1 MCGIFGFINNG
12 SLSSEQIKLLN
23 EFAMKCQHRG
33 PDNTRDKL
41 INENIYLVFHRLMI
55 NDVSERG
62 DQPISHPEDSKLTLI
77 CNGEIYNYK
86 DLASDNDFN
95 MKSTSDC
102 EIILHMYKKFGIE
115 TTVKSLDGVFAFILV
130 DETLNRVWAARDPIG
145 VRSMYIGETETSTCV
160 ASELKSLTTGDTSL
174 VNNIRQFPPGHYCD
188 ITDSQNKTFTKYYDY
203 NYPTNLD
210 TNTEVIMSNI
220 KNLLIKATEKRL
232 LSERKIG
239 CLLSGGLDS
248 SLIAGILCKFYNP
261 AELST
266 FSIGLEGSEDL
277 KYAKIVADYLGTD
290 HHEVIVTE
298 EEMLNTLEKDIEMI
312 ESYDTT
318 TVRASTPMYILSKYI
333 RDNTDVV
340 VIFSGEGSDESS
352 GSYMYFH
359 NAPDATE
366 FKKETVR
373 LMEDLCYFDVLRCD
387 KSTAG
392 AGLEVRVP
400 FLDKEFLQ
408 YYLSIKPILKMPKT
422 FKVEKYLLRK
432 AFESAAIIPSEV
444 LWRQK
449 EGMSD
454 GVSGKKKA
462 WFEIIQNKVSI
473 NMSDREFNMLS
484 GKYNHN
490 SPQIKESL
498 YYREVFCDYYGD
510 CDTTIPYYWLPKWSG
525 DITEPSA
532 RVLNCYDNETEKEI
546 ELNGR

>member
-1 MCGIFGFINNG
+1 MCGIFGFVNNTA
-12 SLSSEQIKLLN
+12 LSPKQIKLLN
-23 EFAMKCQHRG
+23 DFAMKSQHRG
-33 PDNTRDKL
+33 PDNTKDKL

-55 NDVSERG
+55 NDISERG
-62 DQPISHPEDSKLTLI
+62 NQPISHPEDNKLTLI

-86 DLASDNDFN
+86 DLVNDNDFK
-95 MKSTSDC
+95 MKSSSDC
-102 EIILHMYKKFGIE
+102 EIILHMYKKYGIE
-115 TTVKSLDGVFAFILV
+115 TTLNNLDGVFAFVLV
-130 DETLNRVWAARDPIG
+130 DETLNRVWVARDPIG
-145 VRSMYIGETETSTCV
+145 VRSMYIGESETSTCV
-160 ASELKSLTTGDTSL
+160 ASELKSITNNEISL

-188 ITDSQNKTFTKYYDY
+188 ISEHSAKTFTKYYDY

-210 TNTEVIMSNI
+210 TDTEVIMSNI
-220 KNLLIKATEKRL
+220 KSLLVKATGKRL
-232 LSERKIG
+232 LSDRKIG

-248 SLIAGILCKFYNP
+248 SLIAGILCQFYNP

-277 KYAKIVADYLGTD
+277 KYARIVADYLGTD

-359 NAPDATE
+359 NAPDADE

-462 WFEIIQNKVSI
+462 WFEIIQNKVSENI
-473 NMSDREFNMLS
+473 SDREFSLLA
-484 GKYNHN
+484 GKYAHC
-490 SPQIKESL
+490 PPKIKESL
-498 YYREVFCDYYGD
+498 YYREVFCDHYIN
-510 CDTTIPYYWLPKWSG
+510 CDTSIPYYWLPKWSG

-532 RVLNCYDNETEKEI
+532 RVLNCYN
-546 ELNGR
+546 N